1 MWKWAPLYALPL
13 AAGVF
18 ALEWLEY
25 RYFARAF
32 GFEIFLG
39 LVALGFAGLGAWL
52 AITLTRRRAPSAAN
66 FVCNQAALASL
77 GITARE
83 HEVLRQLAT
92 GASNKQIARALSCS
106 PNTVKSHTASLYR
119 KLEVGGRVGA
129 IEKARLLCLIA

>member
-1 MWKWAPLYALPL
+1 MWKWAPAYALPL
-13 AAGVF
+13 ALGVF

-52 AITLTRRRAPSAAN
+52 AVTLTRRRSPSATGFA
-66 FVCNQAALASL
+66 CNEAALASL
-77 GITARE
+77 GITVRE
-83 HEVLRQLAT
+83 LQVLQQLAK
-92 GASNKQIARALSCS
+92 GGSNKEIARALSCS
-106 PNTVKSHTASLYR
+106 PNTVKTHTASLYR